1 MPPVDNQ
8 ATPSQPKR
16 YNGQPHEATYHMPY
30 RHLLGLLTGLLLFTA
45 CSEQLDDLTSVPALR
60 YDATFAIPLIDSE
73 ASLRELIGDVDV
85 DGIVDVTVREDGVL
99 VFRYSGIVPRVG
111 PQIVFDRI
119 ENITRGIQL
128 PLLRDRQ
135 GAPFNVMEDIDIDD
149 VTVSAG
155 QLFYDFRNPYEIP
168 VRITASFPDAN
179 LNGAPLIITEELP
192 AYSGTGPVPVADNVD
207 NPLDLNGFILEVPN
221 DSIYIEYSITDLAGN
236 QLPIDGQSILV
247 ISDLEFSLIR
257 GYLGQELY
265 AGGRDTIEVDFFDNY
280 LEGDI
285 SFADPTVTV
294 RLTSTFGLPAQ
305 ALVEVL
311 QVQDVNGNV
320 IPIMGGAV
328 TDGFNFDFPTVPGEA
343 ATTEFIFNSGNSNI
357 DEVLSARPV
366 ALDYRI
372 DANINPDADRDLRG
386 FITDSSFYQA
396 EVDVDIP
403 LIGRAN
409 NFTLRDTLELNLM
422 DQYDEVDEVFFQLTT
437 DNGLPFGVEFTGQLL
452 DGAGNVIGDLTD
464 GESTLLQPAMVD
476 AAGNVSQVTT
486 DERGF
491 NFDGERI
498 ATLRAAERLVL
509 TFSLATSLGG
519 TRDVRITD
527 DQRFR
532 FTLGAQV
539 RTIRE

>member
-1 MPPVDNQ
+1 
-8 ATPSQPKR
+8 
-16 YNGQPHEATYHMPY
+16 MPY
-30 RHLLGLLTGLLLFTA
+30 RYLLGLLAGSLLLTA
-45 CSEQLDDLTSVPALR
+45 CSEQLDDLTSTPAIR
-60 YDATFAIPLIDSE
+60 YDATYAIPLINSE
-73 ASLRELIGDVDV
+73 VSLRELVADVDSTV
-85 DGIVDVTVREDGVL
+85 AVTVREDGVL
-99 VFRYSGIVPRVG
+99 VFRYSGIVPPVG

-128 PLLRDRQ
+128 PLLRERQ
-135 GAPFNVMEDIDIDD
+135 GAPFNVSEDIDVDD
-149 VTVSAG
+149 VTVSTG

-179 LNGAPLIITEELP
+179 LNGTPLVITEELP
-192 AYSGTGPVPVADNVD
+192 AYSGSGPVPVADNAD
-207 NPLDLNGFILEVPN
+207 TPLDLTGFILEVPN
-221 DSIYIEYSITDLAGN
+221 DSIYIEYSIADLAGTP
-236 QLPIDGQSILV
+236 LEIDGQSTLV
-247 ISDLEFSLIR
+247 ISGLEFSLIR

-265 AGGRDTIEVDFFDNY
+265 AGARDTIEVDFFDNY

-285 SFADPTVTV
+285 RFVDPTVTV
-294 RLTSTFGLPAQ
+294 QLTSTFGLPAQ

-311 QVQDVNGNV
+311 EVQDVNGNV
-320 IPIMGGAV
+320 IPITGGAV

-343 ATTEFIFNSGNSNI
+343 AVTEFVFNSSNSNI

-372 DANINPDADRDLRG
+372 DANINPGSDRDIRG

-396 EVDVDIP
+396 EVNVNIP

-422 DQYDEVDEVFFQLTT
+422 DQYEDISEVFFQLTT

-464 GESTLLQPAMVD
+464 GESTLLQAATVD
-476 AAGNVSQVTT
+476 ADGNASQVIT
-486 DERGF
+486 DERD
-491 NFDGERI
+491 FDFSGERV

-509 TFSLATSLGG
+509 TFSLATSLSG
-519 TRDVRITD
+519 TQDVRITD
-527 DQRFR
+527 DQRLR
-532 FTLGAQV
+532 FTLGARV
-539 RTIRE
+539 RTIRD